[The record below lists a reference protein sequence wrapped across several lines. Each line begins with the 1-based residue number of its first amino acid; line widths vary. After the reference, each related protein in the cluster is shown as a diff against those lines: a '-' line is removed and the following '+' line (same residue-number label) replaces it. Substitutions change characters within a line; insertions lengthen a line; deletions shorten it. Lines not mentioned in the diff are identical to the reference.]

1 MKKKMFGGHVHSP
14 SKSIFTPPLW
24 VNVENPDHS
33 SAPVECRRQDSMYEM
48 KNKMFGGM
56 SIHVAKA
63 SSLHLSESTWRIQI
77 THQPQ
82 WRVAIKT
89 LSKKW
94 KRKCL
99 GGISTHLARA
109 SSLHLS
115 ESTWRIQITHQPQ
128 WRVAFKTLRN
138 EKGNVW
144 GACPLT

>member
-1 MKKKMFGGHVHSP
+1 MKKKMFGGHIHSP
-14 SKSIFTPPLW
+14 SKSFFTPPLR
-24 VNVENPDHS
+24 VNVENPDHT
-33 SAPVECRRQDSMYEM
+33 SAPVKSCHQDSIYEM
-48 KNKMFGGM
+48 KNKMFGG
-56 SIHVAKA
+56 HLARA

-99 GGISTHLARA
+99 GGMSTHLARA

-128 WRVAFKTLRN
+128 WSVAVKTLCM
-138 EKGNVW
+138 KW
-144 GACPLT
+144 KTKCLGACPFT